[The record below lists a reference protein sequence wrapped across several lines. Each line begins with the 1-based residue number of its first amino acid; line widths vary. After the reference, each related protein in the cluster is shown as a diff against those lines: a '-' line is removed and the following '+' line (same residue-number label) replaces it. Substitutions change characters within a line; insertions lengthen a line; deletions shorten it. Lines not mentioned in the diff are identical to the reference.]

1 MFFSERLLLR
11 TCLSTS
17 GCASMRSLYCLG
29 APFVCACAVVRG
41 EDRKL
46 NWSHERVG
54 RGPGRLVEGAVC
66 AVCSSVEPLDVLDG
80 VRLLLLLEL
89 LFVVRSQSR
98 RECNEPEVLTSSPL
112 VFSENFT

>member
-11 TCLSTS
+11 TCLPTS

-29 APFVCACAVVRG
+29 APFVCACAVDVRG

-54 RGPGRLVEGAVC
+54 RGPGRLMEGAVC

-80 VRLLLLLEL
+80 VRLLLEL

-98 RECNEPEVLTSSPL
+98 RECSEPDVLTSSQL